1 MCIQVQVC
9 VQAPL
14 DILLCGGQRITL
26 SVIPHALSP
35 SFSETVYLS
44 PGASCLG
51 EAKLTSEPRHSSV
64 TYLRSSCL
72 HEHELAT

>member
-1 MCIQVQVC
+1 MDVQVQVC
-9 VQAPL
+9 VQAPR

-26 SVIPHALSP
+26 SVIPYPRSP

-51 EAKLTSEPRHSSV
+51 EDS
-64 TYLRSSCL
+64 
-72 HEHELAT
+72 